1 MKVETTLIGRLKQT
15 FNLIFGDLA
24 TYLLSVLGVVSLWVV
39 IIALGI
45 IILTAW
51 WSTSSG
57 ILFILGIIIA
67 ALGLWVAYSGV
78 FLTSFI
84 VTKSKLTDKSITWTD
99 AVKYALKNL
108 WNKAIVDFWYF
119 VVLLWIA
126 LLWVPGGLLV
136 ALLIKYGS
144 VSFQTI
150 GIGLF
155 VFYAVV
161 VSIYYLI
168 KFYFGSYHCFEKE
181 KFNWANFKESA
192 QIVKWKFWQVLGNL
206 AVVII
211 LVAVLWRIIEVALR
225 DIFGI
230 SPIANYATITG
241 LSVGAIIGGILIL
254 LIRMILNQIPIVYS
268 YIYYKFL
275 SNTSVEEETQEGSD
289 EEQSEES
296 N

>member
-1 MKVETTLIGRLKQT
+1 M
-15 FNLIFGDLA
+15 
-24 TYLLSVLGVVSLWVV
+24 
-39 IIALGI
+39 
-45 IILTAW
+45 
-51 WSTSSG
+51 
-57 ILFILGIIIA
+57 
-67 ALGLWVAYSGV
+67 GLWVAYSGV

-181 KFNWANFKESA
+181 KFNWATFKESA
-192 QIVKWKFWQVLGNL
+192 QLVK
-206 AVVII
+206 
-211 LVAVLWRIIEVALR
+211 
-225 DIFGI
+225 
-230 SPIANYATITG
+230 
-241 LSVGAIIGGILIL
+241 
-254 LIRMILNQIPIVYS
+254 
-268 YIYYKFL
+268 
-275 SNTSVEEETQEGSD
+275 
-289 EEQSEES
+289 
-296 N
+296 